1 MDGKL
6 EQCQNCDG
14 VIGRLEQSYLWQ
26 GHRVC
31 RECHRRLSIE
41 PPGNSEPME
50 ESSDVAQSP
59 PTVNQQPPALSEV
72 EGRAAVPPRE
82 LLEHEEII
90 WEESPSQVTNL
101 RAFALH
107 ALAVA
112 VILVAVYGA
121 KALNMG
127 DAVVFIVACL
137 LAIPLFFAGKKWLEV
152 RCKQYTLTTER
163 LRTTTGIFSRRVDEL
178 ELYRVKDTTY
188 VQPFFLRMLKLGHIV
203 LVTSDRTTPTVL
215 IEAVPN
221 ARERREQIRQCVEMR
236 RDKKRVREVD
246 FE

>member
-1 MDGKL
+1 MELEGARVDGKL
-6 EQCQNCDG
+6 EQCENCDG
-14 VIGRLEQSYLWQ
+14 VIGRLEQSCLWQ

-31 RECHRRLSIE
+31 QECHRRLSIE
-41 PPGNSEPME
+41 PPGDSDPME
-50 ESSDVAQSP
+50 ESSNVEQSP
-59 PTVNQQPPALSEV
+59 PTVSQQP
-72 EGRAAVPPRE
+72 RAAVPPRE
-82 LLEHEEII
+82 LPEHEEVI
-90 WEESPSQVTNL
+90 WQESPSQVTNL

-152 RCKQYTLTTER
+152 RCKKYTLTTER
-163 LRTTTGIFSRRVDEL
+163 LRITTGIFSRRVDEL

-215 IEAVPN
+215 IEAVAN

>member
-6 EQCQNCDG
+6 EQCKNCDG
-14 VIGRLEQSYLWQ
+14 VIGRLEQSYMWQ

-31 RECHRRLSIE
+31 RECHRRLAIE
-41 PPGNSEPME
+41 PADDSEPIE
-50 ESSDVAQSP
+50 ESANVAPSP
-59 PTVNQQPPALSEV
+59 ATVSEPP
-72 EGRAAVPPRE
+72 RAAVPPRK
-82 LLEHEEII
+82 LPEHEEII

-107 ALAVA
+107 ALAIA
-112 VILVAVYGA
+112 VILVAAYGA
-121 KALNMG
+121 KALDMG
-127 DAVVFIVACL
+127 DAVAFIIACL
-137 LAIPLFFAGKKWLEV
+137 LAIPLFFAVKKWLEV
-152 RCKQYTLTTER
+152 RCKKYTLTTER
-163 LRTTTGIFSRRVDEL
+163 LRITTGIFSRCVDEL

-203 LVTSDRTTPTVL
+203 LITSDRSTPTVL
-215 IEAVPN
+215 IEAIPN
-221 ARERREQIRQCVEMR
+221 ARERREQIRQCVEKR